1 MGGCPQNTRFELSQ
15 AGGVLAATLN
25 WGQVPGVSGGSQEGG
40 NQANPLLLSVATQAP
55 PPLPWPRGCS
65 FNAPTPIY
73 NLKQSEKLP
82 WAGFV
87 IKCQAELNRWPRHWL
102 NALETPP
109 GTGHILDPLWKLITY
124 WQSRTTVLTLTV
136 NLQLRVTGN
145 SIRNS
150 CGLL

>member
-1 MGGCPQNTRFELSQ
+1 MGGHKTHGLNSLKQVGFLQPHWTGVRFLEWVGEAKKGETKRILFFC
-15 AGGVLAATLN
+15 
-25 WGQVPGVSGGSQEGG
+25 
-40 NQANPLLLSVATQAP
+40 
-55 PPLPWPRGCS
+55 PWPLRLLPHSHDPEGCS